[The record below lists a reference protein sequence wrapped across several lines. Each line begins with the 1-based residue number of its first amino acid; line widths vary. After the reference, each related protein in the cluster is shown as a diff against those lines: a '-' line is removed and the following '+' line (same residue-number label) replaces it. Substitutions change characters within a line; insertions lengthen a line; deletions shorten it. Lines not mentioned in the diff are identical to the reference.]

1 MNKIINFHAVNNSE
15 WFENVIVYLKQKY
28 DVVGIKQLYDH
39 YYNGKTLRNACLITV
54 DDGHLSS
61 AEVIYPILKKHNV
74 PAVFFVS
81 PKIACRD
88 GITNFWF
95 QEISGY
101 DMDRLWQIG
110 REFLNLKTPVHT
122 EWIKEMNI
130 DDIWKMIAYYQKFYH
145 VSPKAPQNMTAEQ
158 IRQIDREGLV
168 AIGAHTLTH
177 PILANET
184 GLRA

>member
-74 PAVFFVS
+74 PAVFSVS
-81 PKIACRD
+81 PK
-88 GITNFWF
+88 
-95 QEISGY
+95 
-101 DMDRLWQIG
+101 
-110 REFLNLKTPVHT
+110 
-122 EWIKEMNI
+122 
-130 DDIWKMIAYYQKFYH
+130 
-145 VSPKAPQNMTAEQ
+145 
-158 IRQIDREGLV
+158 
-168 AIGAHTLTH
+168 
-177 PILANET
+177 LA
-184 GLRA
+184 